1 MEMINILRMFR
12 ALGVIELINASVL
25 DWILMT
31 SMAKIGYIFSIATVK
46 SRL

>member
-1 MEMINILRMFR
+1 MKMIIILRMLR
-12 ALGVIELINASVL
+12 ALCLIKLINASVP

-46 SRL
+46 SAL